1 MHTDVPGVG
10 FNNYKLCIRH
20 LQLISDDAAT
30 CECFFMKLV
39 HAFYYYV

>member
-20 LQLISDDAAT
+20 LQLISDA
-30 CECFFMKLV
+30 MLQLV
-39 HAFYYYV
+39 SAFS